1 MNKKTMEEMIDKLNS
16 KDREIAETTKHYE
29 EIIFLKD
36 LKIAELQNILADI
49 SKGLDKLGDTVK
61 EL

>member
-16 KDREIAETTKHYE
+16 KDRKIAETIKHYE

-36 LKIAELQNILADI
+36 LKIKELQDILADI
-49 SKGLDKLGDTVK
+49 SKGLD
-61 EL
+61 